1 MKQITMDGVRRYR
14 QHLVDEEK
22 SEVTINK
29 YFHDIVTF
37 FKWQE
42 GRALTKELLLE
53 YKAKLVECYA
63 PATVN
68 SILASLN
75 SYFTYN
81 EWFAQRTAQTYGR
94 GT

>member
-81 EWFAQRTAQTYGR
+81 DGLT
-94 GT
+94 